1 MGRAPAR
8 AQHAVPVTLPS
19 QELSM
24 QRLRSAFAAMLVA
37 VSLDVA
43 AADFTDAW
51 YLPTESGWGLTLIHH
66 QDLAFA
72 TLLVYADDG
81 RAQWYSAALV
91 VTAWQGG
98 NGLPVMSG
106 TLYRTLGPGPG
117 APFDPAAVTRIPVG
131 AMHLS
136 PRSLHEIDLDYTV
149 DGLAVR
155 KRVERLT
162 WRTTDHAEGYH
173 ASFAGRR
180 VDSASHRV
188 TAFSVSGGA
197 TLDIGGPVARLS
209 LQQGDTACEYRGEH
223 RPSGRLATVTGT
235 FDCSNGRSGRF
246 ELSALAIT
254 AHGFSARLE
263 AVSGTVTETGALGGG
278 VDPRYRR

>member
-1 MGRAPAR
+1 
-8 AQHAVPVTLPS
+8 
-19 QELSM
+19 M
-24 QRLRSAFAAMLVA
+24 QRRRSVLAAMLLA
-37 VSLDVA
+37 VSLPAA
-43 AADFTDAW
+43 AADLTDAW
-51 YLPTESGWGLTLIHH
+51 YAPAESGWGLTLIHH

-91 VTAWQGG
+91 VTALQGG

-117 APFDPAAVTRIPVG
+117 VPFDPAAVTRSPVG
-131 AMHLS
+131 AMHLT
-136 PRSLHEIDLDYTV
+136 PRSLQEIDLDYTL

-180 VDSASHRV
+180 HDSASRRV
-188 TAFSVSGGA
+188 TAFSVSGSA
-197 TLDIGGPVARLS
+197 TLDISGPVARLS
-209 LQQGDTACEYRGEH
+209 LQQGDAACEYRGEH
-223 RPSGRLATVTGT
+223 RPSGRLATVTGI
-235 FDCSNGRSGRF
+235 FDCNNGRSGTF
-246 ELSALAIT
+246 ELTSLNVT
-254 AHGFSARLE
+254 DHGFSGRLRTV
-263 AVSGTVTETGALGGG
+263 AGSVTETGDLGGG
-278 VDPRYRR
+278 VNPMARR